1 MPKKTKKLN
10 GGEKEELLIKIIL
23 CSFRDYKKDIPSI
36 GKIEKVGFENEYGSI
51 NWNNI
56 DFNKLKKSDSK
67 IRNIAKQLNISKGSS
82 LDKADV
88 NNFGGWKEDEDGS
101 QRISQEMFVYP
112 LIKAV
117 QELSAQVTT
126 LQQEINTLKGE

>member
-56 DFNKLKKSDSK
+56 DFNKLKKVIVK
-67 IRNIAKQLNISKGSS
+67 FEILRNNLILAKVL
-82 LDKADV
+82 L
-88 NNFGGWKEDEDGS
+88 
-101 QRISQEMFVYP
+101 
-112 LIKAV
+112 
-117 QELSAQVTT
+117 
-126 LQQEINTLKGE
+126 